1 MAFARKLIKY
11 RKNKQLTQQELAE
24 RAGVGISQMRRYEKG
39 SSSPTLEVIR
49 NLALTLNVS
58 ADDLIFEEN
67 ERIASGKILD
77 QELYRQFEMISHLS
91 GRDIDAVKTVLE
103 SIIVKNRI
111 ERILPSRQGAD
122 WSEQMRDV
130 QNEFREKAKKYP
142 AQEIEDMIDE
152 AMAAVRTEGQDPSAR
167 GSIEA

>member
-1 MAFARKLIKY
+1 MAFANKLVKY

-24 RAGVGISQMRRYEKG
+24 RAGIGISQMRRYEKG

-49 NLALTLNVS
+49 NLALTLDVS
-58 ADDLIFEEN
+58 ADDLIFDDN
-67 ERIASGKILD
+67 ERITSGKTLD
-77 QELYRQFEMISHLS
+77 QELLRQFEMISHLS
-91 GRDIDAVKTVLE
+91 GRDIEAVKTVLE

-130 QNEFREKAKKYP
+130 QNEFRARAKKYP

-152 AMAAVRTEGQDPSAR
+152 AVAAVRTEGQNSSER
-167 GSIEA
+167 RSIGS